1 MQINLFKAPL
11 AESRRSWL
19 WALEKTKHKETK
31 GDEARGDIKER
42 EKQTIIKPKY
52 IFLTTLSTET
62 GKGSF

>member
-31 GDEARGDIKER
+31 GDEARGNIKER
-42 EKQTIIKPKY
+42 EKQTINYQTKMYFFHYPIN
-52 IFLTTLSTET
+52 
-62 GKGSF
+62 